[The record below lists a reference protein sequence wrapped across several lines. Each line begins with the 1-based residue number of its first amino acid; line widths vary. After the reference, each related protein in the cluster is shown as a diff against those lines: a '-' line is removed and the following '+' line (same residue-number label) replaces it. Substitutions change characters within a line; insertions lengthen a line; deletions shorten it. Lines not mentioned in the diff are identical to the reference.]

1 MSSSTQMSSSSS
13 SSFQQSSSSSV
24 QMSGAK
30 QSISFSQQK
39 WSCQMK
45 SILIM
50 SKRKTFLYN
59 NRPYLSCKD

>member
-45 SILIM
+45 SINYVETKNFFI
-50 SKRKTFLYN
+50 
-59 NRPYLSCKD
+59 